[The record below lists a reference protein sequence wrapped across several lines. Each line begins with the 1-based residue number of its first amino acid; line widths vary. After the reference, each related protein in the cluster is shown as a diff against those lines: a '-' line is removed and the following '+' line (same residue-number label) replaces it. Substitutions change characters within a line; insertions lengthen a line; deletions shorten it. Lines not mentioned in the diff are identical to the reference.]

1 MVTSSL
7 LLAMSGSSAA
17 GLGAAQ
23 SSSTV
28 LQGRLG
34 CLRSDERSGAWGN
47 NHGQLIKNFRKH
59 LLEIIGCHHL
69 CEVST
74 LKGKNEERKRAGG
87 GFGGLLSIQSES
99 REVDVGPGYFISI
112 VPI

>member
-17 GLGAAQ
+17 GLGSAQ
-23 SSSTV
+23 SSSAV

-47 NHGQLIKNFRKH
+47 NHGQLIKRSV
-59 LLEIIGCHHL
+59 LPAGT
-69 CEVST
+69 EVP
-74 LKGKNEERKRAGG
+74 LWLVG
-87 GFGGLLSIQSES
+87 
-99 REVDVGPGYFISI
+99 DV
-112 VPI
+112 VL